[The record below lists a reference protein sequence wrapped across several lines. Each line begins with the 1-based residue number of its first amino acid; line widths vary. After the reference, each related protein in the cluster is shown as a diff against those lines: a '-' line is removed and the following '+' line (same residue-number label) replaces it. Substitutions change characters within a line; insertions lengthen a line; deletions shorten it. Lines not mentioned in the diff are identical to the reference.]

1 MTNDQPPPPP
11 AGEPSSHRPTLAEKA
26 SLTSGDGDFVTTALI
41 RAGVPAVTLSD
52 GPHGLRLPKEAGDGG
67 QVDLHSAA
75 PATCYPP
82 AVALGS
88 SWDPELAHRVAGA
101 LADEATAHGIRVLL
115 GPGINIKRSPL
126 CGRNF
131 EYFSEDPLLTA
142 ELGGA
147 MVRGLQESGVG
158 AALKHYAANNQET
171 DRMRVSA
178 DIDERPLR
186 EIYLRAFERI
196 VRRDR
201 PWSVMSSYNAVNG
214 VPLSE
219 NTRLL
224 TDILRTEWGFDGIV
238 MSDWGAVRD
247 RVAAL
252 RAGLDLQMPGTQ
264 GRTDREVVA
273 AVTDGSLDEAV
284 LDTSVERLVRFAR
297 RTADADRPEPRMS
310 VEDHHRLA
318 GQAAERCIVL
328 LKNDDGLLPLDPA
341 AGSVAVIGELARTP
355 RYQGAG
361 SSQVTPT
368 RLDTPL
374 EALRAHAD
382 GARVGFAPGYSLAGA
397 GTAGTGSADAPEDDA
412 ALAAAAVRLA
422 AASDTVLL
430 FLGLSAHDESEG
442 FDRDHIDL
450 PEAQL
455 RLLDA
460 VVAAN
465 PRVAVVLSNGGV
477 VRTDPWH
484 RTVPALVEGWLLGQA
499 GGGALARVLFGAVNP
514 SGKLAETVPLRI
526 EDAPSHLSFPGE
538 EGHVR
543 YGEGVFVGY
552 RGYDAAAREV
562 AFPFGHGLSYTT
574 FDHSALRVTPDEDGN
589 RFAVA
594 VTVTN
599 TGTRAGREVVQIYS
613 TGPAGSPVARPP
625 RELRG
630 FTSLTLAPGES
641 GEAVVQVSREDLA
654 HYSEREGGWRVEGG
668 DWGIEAGASS
678 RDIRQSAVLPV
689 KGDPSRLTLTGRN
702 TVAEWLAHP
711 VGGPLLMK
719 AFAEG
724 RAAAGGG
731 GAGAM
736 ADPAMRR
743 FLAGTPLDVI
753 AEFPQS
759 PVRPEEVV
767 ALSERAAA
775 ERAPASGARHRG

>member
-1 MTNDQPPPPP
+1 MTNDQTSPPP
-11 AGEPSSHRPTLAEKA
+11 AGEPSRPALTLAEKA
-26 SLTSGDGDFVTTALI
+26 SLTSGAGDFVTTALPQ
-41 RAGVPAVTLSD
+41 AGVPAVTLSD

-214 VPLSE
+214 VTLSE

-224 TDILRTEWGFDGIV
+224 TGILRGEWGFDGIV

-264 GRTDREVVA
+264 GRTDREIVT
-273 AVTDGSLDEAV
+273 AVTDGTLDEAV
-284 LDTSVERLVRFAR
+284 LDTTVERLVRFAR
-297 RTADADRPEPRMS
+297 RTAGADRPEPRMS
-310 VEDHHRLA
+310 VDDHHRLA
-318 GQAAERCIVL
+318 GEAADRCVVL
-328 LKNDDGLLPLDPA
+328 LKNDDGLLPLSPA
-341 AGSVAVIGELARTP
+341 AGRVAVIGELARTP

-374 EALRAHAD
+374 EALRARAD
-382 GARVGFAPGYSLAGA
+382 GARVDFAAGYTLPGAEA
-397 GTAGTGSADAPEDDA
+397 AGTGSADAPEDDA

-422 AASDTVLL
+422 AASDTVVL

-450 PEAQL
+450 PDTQL
-455 RLLDA
+455 RLLDSI
-460 VVAAN
+460 VAAN

-484 RTVPALVEGWLLGQA
+484 RSVPALVEGWLLGQA
-499 GGGALARVLFGAVNP
+499 GGGALARVLFGEVNP
-514 SGKLAETVPLRI
+514 SGKLAETIPLRL
-526 EDAPSHLSFPGE
+526 EDSPSHLSFPGE

-552 RGYDAAAREV
+552 RGYDASAREV

-574 FDHSALRVTPDEDGN
+574 FAYSGLRVTPEADGA
-589 RFAVA
+589 RYAVA
-594 VTVTN
+594 VTVAN
-599 TGTRAGREVVQIYS
+599 TGPRAGREVVQIYS
-613 TGPAGSPVARPP
+613 TGPAGSSVARPP

-630 FTSLTLAPGES
+630 FASVTLAPGES
-641 GEAVVQVSREDLA
+641 REVVVHVSRDDLA

-668 DWGIEAGASS
+668 EYGIEAGSSS

-689 KGDPSRLTLTGRN
+689 EGDPSRLTLTGRN

-731 GAGAM
+731 PSAM
-736 ADPAMRR
+736 ENPAIRR

-767 ALSERAAA
+767 ALAEQAAA
-775 ERAPASGARHRG
+775 VSGVQER

>member
-1 MTNDQPPPPP
+1 MTNDQSPPPP
-11 AGEPSSHRPTLAEKA
+11 AGEPFSLRPTLAEKA
-26 SLTSGDGDFVTTALI
+26 SLTSGDGDFVTTALT

-214 VPLSE
+214 VTLSE

-224 TDILRTEWGFDGIV
+224 TDILRTEWGFEGIV

-318 GQAAERCIVL
+318 GQAAERCVVL

-374 EALRAHAD
+374 DALRAQAD
-382 GARVGFAPGYSLAGA
+382 GARVDFAPGYALAGA
-397 GTAGTGSADAPEDDA
+397 ETAGTGSADALEDDA

-499 GGGALARVLFGAVNP
+499 GGGALARVLFGEVNP

-526 EDAPSHLSFPGE
+526 EDSPSHLSFPGE

-574 FDHSALRVTPDEDGN
+574 FAYSALRVTPDEGGN

-594 VTVTN
+594 VTVAN

-613 TGPAGSPVARPP
+613 TGPAGSSVARPP

-630 FTSLTLAPGES
+630 FTSVTLAPGES
-641 GEAVVQVSREDLA
+641 REAVVQVSREDLA
-654 HYSEREGGWRVEGG
+654 HYSEREGGWWVEGG

-731 GAGAM
+731 AGAM
-736 ADPAMRR
+736 EDPAMRR

-767 ALSERAAA
+767 ALAARAA
-775 ERAPASGARHRG
+775 ERAPATGVRHQG